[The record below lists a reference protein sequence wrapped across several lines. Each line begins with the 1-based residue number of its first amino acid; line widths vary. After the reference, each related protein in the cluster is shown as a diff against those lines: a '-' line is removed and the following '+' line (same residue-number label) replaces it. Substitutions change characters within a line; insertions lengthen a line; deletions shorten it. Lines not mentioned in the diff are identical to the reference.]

1 MNNWI
6 ILLTTAVNNP
16 LNTIKDTV
24 FRKVL
29 YHTQIKKWLNETN
42 YDIVVVESS
51 GYDFPKIEHE
61 RLHKVIF
68 TSNQLPS
75 SSQYEAVSISYA
87 LKEIRN
93 KEFYINCSHILKVTG
108 RYFLKDI
115 THCLNN
121 VEQNQDLYLQK
132 HFNFNITWQNT
143 EYFGIKKELFDLFID
158 GGVKQNGLM
167 ENELFKFSE
176 NKSICRIGPFPN
188 NIRRGGDNLLI
199 DNL

>member
-1 MNNWI
+1 
-6 ILLTTAVNNP
+6 LTTAINSPEN
-16 LNTIKDTV
+16 LIKDQD

-51 GYDFPKIEHE
+51 GYDFPEIEHE

-68 TSNQLPS
+68 TINYSLPS

-93 KEFYINCSHILKVTG
+93 KDFYINCSHILKVSG

-115 THCLNN
+115 TNHLNN
-121 VEQNQDLYLQK
+121 VKQNKDLYLQK
-132 HFNFNITWQNT
+132 HYQVNWQNS
-143 EYFGIKKELFDLFID
+143 EYYGIRKELFDLFIE
-158 GGVKQNGLM
+158 GGVKQINLM
-167 ENELFKFSE
+167 EYELSKFSV
-176 NKSICRIGPFPN
+176 NKSMCRIGTFPN
-188 NIRRGGDNLLI
+188 DIRRGGDNMLI
-199 DNL
+199 SNL